1 MDISDI
7 ENARRMD
14 DCGAACAAGWAHC
27 FDANPERK
35 RQSDRQEYAMN
46 EERDH
51 STDSNSGPMPIPES
65 SGEMPALQ
73 LRITVIG
80 VGNAGGNAVE
90 RMARNGFGSVRLI
103 AVSTHAQ
110 VLGRT
115 GVPEKL
121 VLASRLR
128 HGLGTGGDPEQGR
141 AAAEA
146 DREVL
151 RGLCE
156 GADIIF
162 VVAGL
167 GGGTGSGAAP
177 VIAQMAKET
186 GALVLGVVMLPFDW
200 EGTRRRCQAQE
211 SLLWLQAKADSV
223 ICISN
228 QRLFTLIDETT
239 SVAGTFDII
248 NSFVEEGVRSIW
260 RLLTQPSLIPVDFAD
275 LCAVTRSRHAQSSLA
290 AAEASGA
297 NRARDLIEQLLHH
310 PLLDDG
316 RALTQADALLV
327 SLVGGPGLT
336 MTEVG
341 RVMDQIRRQ
350 AENANL
356 IIGTA
361 IDEEMGD
368 RLHATVIATEV
379 QSAPPGGQRAL
390 AGTDPCARSAV
401 EGVQAMES
409 HPAAAAESRAGASR
423 FAARASQ
430 LTPEEQERLFSR
442 QRDMRAGEMK
452 KSRWQQ
458 SLLPLEIVSKGR
470 FEKSEPTIHRGED
483 LDVPTYIRRGIALN

>member
-1 MDISDI
+1 
-7 ENARRMD
+7 
-14 DCGAACAAGWAHC
+14 
-27 FDANPERK
+27 
-35 RQSDRQEYAMN
+35 MN

-51 STDSNSGPMPIPES
+51 ATPSDSGPMLTAGS
-65 SGEMPALQ
+65 SGETGMQP
-73 LRITVIG
+73 RITVIG

-90 RMARNGFGSVRLI
+90 RMARNGLGTVRLI

-110 VLGRT
+110 VLARVA
-115 GVPEKL
+115 VPEKL

-151 RGLCE
+151 QGLCE
-156 GADIIF
+156 GADIVF

-211 SLLWLQAKADSV
+211 SLQWLQAKADSV

-260 RLLTQPSLIPVDFAD
+260 RLLIQPSLIPVDFAD
-275 LCAVTRSRHAQSSLA
+275 LCAVTRGRHAQSSLA

-316 RALTQADALLV
+316 HALTQADALLV
-327 SLVGGPGLT
+327 SLVGGPDLT
-336 MTEVG
+336 MTEVS

-350 AENANL
+350 AENAHL
-356 IIGTA
+356 IVGTA
-361 IDEEMGD
+361 IDEQMGE
-368 RLHATVIATEV
+368 RLHATLIATEV
-379 QSAPPGGQRAL
+379 QPAPLEAPRTIVGFDPGKR
-390 AGTDPCARSAV
+390 PIV
-401 EGVQAMES
+401 EGVEEIES
-409 HPAAAAESRAGASR
+409 PVTGPGEHRAGAAR
-423 FAARASQ
+423 FAAPAPR
-430 LTPEEQERLFSR
+430 LTPEEQERLFAR
-442 QRDMRAGEMK
+442 QRGGRAGELK

-458 SLLPLEIVSKGR
+458 SMLPLEIVSKGR
-470 FEKSEPTIHRGED
+470 FEKSEPTLHRGED
-483 LDVPTYIRRGIALN
+483 LDVPTYIRRGISLN